1 MPSTTGDVEL
11 TILDGGGAVTV
22 PGASVQVVIG
32 CCSSGTAATVVAT
45 RSITTLVSTFGYG
58 PMVEAAAMAILAGGT
73 VLCMKATSNTAG
85 AQTAVADYDSA
96 GGGTPTGS
104 SVVTVTGN
112 ANDTYAVKLLVTTG
126 GTRGTTGIKFKISLD
141 AGRTY
146 GPIISL
152 GTATTYVIPQTG
164 LTLAFG
170 VGTLVAAEYYIFST
184 TEPLWNT
191 AGVQACLNALQ
202 ASQYSV
208 TGWGSMHIV
217 GPCSGANA
225 STIYGYLNTLAT
237 GKIFT
242 RAIVSAADAT
252 TPVAWGGAGQTEAA
266 WTTAVLADFAAVS
279 AKRLCVGVGHYNMP
293 SPIPN
298 NGVSYRFRRPL
309 AWSLACRQVQIPP
322 QRHAGRVKDGS
333 LSEVIVDPTL
343 DPSDGFVYHDERINP
358 GFDGARF
365 ASARTRI
372 KKKGVFLANPNLMS
386 DTGSVF
392 TLLPLG
398 NVMDIGC
405 AIVNEVGTEQI
416 NEDVPLNRNGT
427 LKEESALAIEQVIGQ
442 AIKDNMLAKKMISDY
457 TVAVDRT
464 NNVQST
470 SIVNVAATLYARGYI
485 MELDATIGFG
495 TAATAVPS

>member
-32 CCSSGTAATVVAT
+32 TCSSGTAATVVAT
-45 RSITTLVSTFGYG
+45 RSITTLISTFGYG
-58 PMVEAAAMAILAGGT
+58 PLVEAAAMAILAGGT

-85 AQTAVADYDSA
+85 AQTAVADFDSS
-96 GGGTPTGS
+96 GGGTPTGT

-112 ANDTYAVKLLVTTG
+112 AYDTYAVKMLVTTG

-146 GPIISL
+146 GPILSL
-152 GTATTYVIPQTG
+152 GTATTYVMPQTG
-164 LTLAFG
+164 LTLAFAA
-170 VGTLVAAEYYIFST
+170 GTLVADEYYIFST

-202 ASQYSV
+202 ASAYAV

-225 STIYGYLNTLAT
+225 STFQGYLNTLAT

-242 RAIVSAADAT
+242 RAIVSAVDAT
-252 TPVAWGGAGQTEAA
+252 IPVAWGGAGQTEAA

-293 SPIPN
+293 SPIPI
-298 NGVSYRFRRPL
+298 NGVSYRYRRPK
-309 AWSLACRQVQIPP
+309 AWSLACRQVQVPP

-333 LSEVIVDPTL
+333 LTEIVVDPTN

-365 ASARTRI
+365 AACRTRI
-372 KKKGVFLANPNLMS
+372 KKKGFFNCNPNLMS

-405 AIVNEVGTEQI
+405 SILNEVGTEEI
-416 NEDVPLNRNGT
+416 NEDISLNRNGT
-427 LKEESALAIEQVIGQ
+427 VTEDTALTLEQKFGQ
-442 AIKDNMLAKKMISDY
+442 AFKDNMLARKMISDY
-457 TVAVDRT
+457 SVAIDRT

-470 SIVNVAATLYARGYI
+470 STVKVAGTLYARGYVLQI
-485 MELDATIGFG
+485 DGQMGFG
-495 TAATAVPS
+495 TSATEIAG